1 LPSSKVPRRLQDII
15 DNAQAI
21 FRYTEGMGLA
31 DFEENRLVSDAV
43 ERCLERIC
51 EAVVKLGEQA
61 RVLMPDQPWYKFRAF
76 GNVLRHG
83 YDTIEEDKLFDIV
96 RNDLPSL
103 YAAAASAL
111 QSFPESDPDDD
122 QLRPRIHR

>member
-1 LPSSKVPRRLQDII
+1 V
-15 DNAQAI
+15 
-21 FRYTEGMGLA
+21 Y
-31 DFEENRLVSDAV
+31 DAV

-61 RVLMPDQPWYKFRAF
+61 PALMPDQPWYKFKAF

-83 YDTIEEDKLFDIV
+83 YDAIEEDKRFDIV

-103 YAAAASAL
+103 YAAAESAL
-111 QSFPESDPDDD
+111 QSFPENDT
-122 QLRPRIHR
+122 R

>member
-1 LPSSKVPRRLQDII
+1 MSSSKAPRRLQDII
-15 DNAQAI
+15 DNVQSI
-21 FRYTEGMGLA
+21 FRYTDGMNLVE
-31 DFEENRLVSDAV
+31 FEENRLVYDAV

-61 RVLMPDQPWYKFRAF
+61 PVLMPDQPWFKFKAF

-83 YDTIEEDKLFDIV
+83 YDAIDEDKLFDIV

-103 YAAAASAL
+103 YAAAQSAL
-111 QSFPESDPDDD
+111 QSCPENDT
-122 QLRPRIHR
+122 

>member
-1 LPSSKVPRRLQDII
+1 MSSSKAPRRLQDIV
-15 DNAQAI
+15 DNAQSI
-21 FRYTEGMGLA
+21 FRYTEGMNLA
-31 DFEENRLVSDAV
+31 EFKETRLVYDAV

-61 RVLMPDQPWYKFRAF
+61 PTLMPDQPWYKFRAF

-83 YDTIEEDKLFDIV
+83 YDSIEEAKRFDIV

-103 YAAAASAL
+103 YSAAQSAL
-111 QSFPESDPDDD
+111 QRFPGE
-122 QLRPRIHR
+122 

>member
-1 LPSSKVPRRLQDII
+1 LTETVPLPSSKAPRRLRDII

-21 FRYTEGMGLA
+21 FRYTEGMELA
-31 DFEENRLVSDAV
+31 DLEENRLVYDAV

-61 RVLMPDQPWYKFRAF
+61 GVLMPDQPWYKFRAF

-103 YAAAASAL
+103 CAAATGAL
-111 QSFPESDPDDD
+111 QSFPESDGD
-122 QLRPRIHR
+122 

>member
-1 LPSSKVPRRLQDII
+1 M
-15 DNAQAI
+15 N
-21 FRYTEGMGLA
+21 LA
-31 DFEENRLVSDAV
+31 AFKENRLVYDAV

-61 RVLMPDQPWYKFRAF
+61 SALMPDQPWYKFRAF

-83 YDTIEEDKLFDIV
+83 YDSIEEARLFDIV

-103 YAAAASAL
+103 YDAAQSAL
-111 QSFPESDPDDD
+111 QQFAGE
-122 QLRPRIHR
+122 

>member
-1 LPSSKVPRRLQDII
+1 MNLV
-15 DNAQAI
+15 
-21 FRYTEGMGLA
+21 E
-31 DFEENRLVSDAV
+31 FEKNRLVYDAV

-61 RVLMPDQPWYKFRAF
+61 PVLMPDQPWYKFKAF

-83 YDTIEEDKLFDIV
+83 YDAIEKDKLFDIV

-103 YAAAASAL
+103 YAAAESAL
-111 QSFPESDPDDD
+111 QGLPGE
-122 QLRPRIHR
+122 